1 MSEQEQYTKWL
12 KFEIRQYEKD
22 EKLGQI
28 GPYSKLM
35 LKTLRIALA
44 SVEAEPVAYI
54 TYKGYLIHAGD
65 PKLKEYS
72 EPAPLY
78 NALPVR
84 D

>member
-1 MSEQEQYTKWL
+1 MTERDRYIQWL
-12 KFEIRQYEKD
+12 KFEIQQYEKD
-22 EKLGQI
+22 EKSGQI

-35 LKTLRIALA
+35 VKTLRITLD
-44 SVEAEPVAYI
+44 SVEAEPVAYM

-72 EPAPLY
+72 DPTPLYDAPL
-78 NALPVR
+78 VK

>member
-1 MSEQEQYTKWL
+1 MSEQEQYIKWL
-12 KFEIRQYEKD
+12 KFEIQQYEKD
-22 EKLGQI
+22 EKSGEI

-35 LKTLRIALA
+35 LKTLRIALE
-44 SVEAEPVAYI
+44 SVEAEPVAYM

-72 EPAPLY
+72 DPTPLY
-78 NALPVR
+78 DAPPVK